1 MISGQP
7 KHSKAIKVFIRYSQY
22 THTHTHRPALLCVIG
37 FNSAHTGS
45 VVSDTLT
52 SVSRS
57 PRHKRG
63 SSVCK
68 LLPVFM
74 LSGVKMLQHDCSNAF
89 RGLFC
94 LEKPSK

>member
-1 MISGQP
+1 MIPGHP
-7 KHSKAIKVFIRYSQY
+7 KHTKAIKVFIRYSQY
-22 THTHTHRPALLCVIG
+22 THTHTYRPALLCVIG
-37 FNSAHTGS
+37 FNGAHTGS

-68 LLPVFM
+68 LLSVFM
-74 LSGVKMLQHDCSNAF
+74 LSGVKMLQHGCSHGGF
-89 RGLFC
+89 LKFC